1 MFLNV
6 GVQGAKPPAGLV
18 GRVAERPTGGRV
30 VALQIFPPKTRSAVK
45 IENPKSKIQHRLRLD
60 QLLVERELAES
71 RTRAQALILAGKVR
85 VGGQIVSKAGSLF
98 PDDVPVEVVES
109 DHPYVSRGGIKLA
122 HALDQFHISVAGAV
136 AIDVGASTGGFTD
149 CLLQRGA
156 ARVYAV
162 DVGVGQLHWR
172 LRNDPRVVVRE
183 RCNARYLKP
192 DDFPERFD
200 LATVDVSFISLR
212 LILPALVPLLRP
224 TADVVL
230 LIKPQFEAGR
240 REVGRKGVVRD
251 PAVRRRIL
259 EYFWNTMADYGWRPL
274 GLVAS
279 PIAGPAGNI
288 EYLLAAT
295 TRDAPRTLPLPI
307 PPDFEALSLAK
318 R

>member
-1 MFLNV
+1 MRKSRSLIRNPQAAV
-6 GVQGAKPPAGLV
+6 RNRQSAIAK
-18 GRVAERPTGGRV
+18 R
-30 VALQIFPPKTRSAVK
+30 
-45 IENPKSKIQHRLRLD
+45 RLD

-85 VGGQIVSKAGSLF
+85 VAGQVAAKPGTLF
-98 PDDVPVEVVES
+98 PADAAIEVVAA
-109 DHPYVSRGGIKLA
+109 DHPYVSRGGVKLA
-122 HALDQFHISVAGAV
+122 HALDQFHVSVEGAL

-172 LRNDPRVVVRE
+172 LRNDPRVVVIE
-183 RCNARYLKP
+183 RCNARYMKP
-192 DDFPERFD
+192 GDFPGRFD
-200 LATVDVSFISLR
+200 LATMDVSFISLTK
-212 LILPALVPLLRP
+212 ILPALVPLLKP
-224 TADVVL
+224 SADVVL

-240 REVGRKGVVRD
+240 GEVGRKGVVRD
-251 PAVRRRIL
+251 PAIRRRIL
-259 EYFWNTMADYGWRPL
+259 EAFWNLLGDYGWRPV

-295 TRDAPRTLPLPI
+295 TAAVPRTDPSERL
-307 PPDFEALSLAK
+307 PDFDALSK
-318 R
+318 TPKPP

>member
-1 MFLNV
+1 MTYF
-6 GVQGAKPPAGLV
+6 
-18 GRVAERPTGGRV
+18 TD
-30 VALQIFPPKTRSAVK
+30 K
-45 IENPKSKIQHRLRLD
+45 IKNRIRLD
-60 QLLVERELAES
+60 HLLVARELAES

-109 DHPYVSRGGIKLA
+109 DHPYVGRGGVKLA
-122 HALDQFHISVAGAV
+122 HALEQFRITVTGAV
-136 AIDVGASTGGFTD
+136 AVDIGASTGGFTD

-172 LRNDPRVVVRE
+172 LRKDPRVVVIE

-200 LATVDVSFISLR
+200 MATVDVSFISLKK
-212 LILPALVPLLRP
+212 ILPALAPLLRP
-224 TADVVL
+224 SADVVM

-240 REVGRKGVVRD
+240 REVGKKGVVRN
-251 PAVRRRIL
+251 AAIRRRIL
-259 EYFWNTMADYGWRPL
+259 EDFWNAVGEYGWIPI
-274 GLVAS
+274 GLIAS

-295 TRDAPRTLPLPI
+295 TRDVPRTRSLDI
-307 PPDFEALSLAK
+307 RPDFDALSK
-318 R
+318 E